1 MAEAATIRTLEDIRR
16 LRPQI
21 MALARQ
27 HRVLQVSVFGSV
39 ARGDTH
45 ADSDVDLLVDFEPGY
60 RLTDHIRLL
69 QGLKELLKCKVDV
82 VDRRALRPEF
92 REYVLAEVQPL

>member
-1 MAEAATIRTLEDIRR
+1 VNSEPIRDLED
-16 LRPQI
+16 LRQLREQI
-21 MALARQ
+21 FTLARQ
-27 HRVLQVSVFGSV
+27 HRVIQISVFGSV

-69 QGLKELLKCKVDV
+69 QGLKELLNCSVDV

-92 REYVLAEVQPL
+92 REFVLAEVQPL

>member
-1 MAEAATIRTLEDIRR
+1 MNSEPIRNLED
-16 LRPQI
+16 LRQWREQI
-21 MALARQ
+21 LTLARR

-45 ADSDVDLLVDFEPGY
+45 ANSDVDLLVDFEQGY

-69 QGLKELLKCKVDV
+69 QGLKELLNCKVDV

-92 REYVLAEVQPL
+92 RDFVLAEVQPL